1 MPIIKGWGNKQYN
14 LDWEMDQVAFLYDS
28 KPGPKYYMFPMTGL
42 LPINQPSIE
51 DIKNS
56 PSPLWITYI
65 PPESP
70 IGKIDSKGDKTY
82 RIALPG
88 TYDEYIASLRY
99 DDRKEMRYVQRRA
112 EGLIFI
118 ENQKQDLL
126 QACDEYFAQI
136 NQRAA
141 SEGEI
146 PFSEASIET
155 LKDIFHQDCVHTIS
169 IFSADN
175 PKPIAI
181 NVSFRTGGVVY
192 DSFCIRTNSPEY
204 KKLSLGT
211 VAILKNIEFAIRDGF
226 KVYDMLT
233 GDWGYKTKFGAI
245 ATSLK
250 TYIKCD
256 RQFAQHY
263 QIPFED
269 ISQMLD

>member
-51 DIKNS
+51 DIQNS
-56 PSPLWITYI
+56 PSPLWITYLD
-65 PPESP
+65 PDSA
-70 IGKIDSKGDKTY
+70 IGKIDSKGDRTY
-82 RIALPG
+82 RITLPAS
-88 TYDEYIASLRY
+88 YEEYIASLSY
-99 DDRKEMRYVQRRA
+99 DNRKEMRYVQRRA
-112 EGLIFI
+112 EDLVFI

-126 QACDEYFAQI
+126 EACDEYFAQI
-136 NQRAA
+136 NQRAV

-146 PFSEASIET
+146 PFSEAGIQT
-155 LKDIFHQDCVHTIS
+155 LKDIFPQECVHTIS
-169 IFSADN
+169 IFAAGN

-181 NVSFRTGGVVY
+181 NVSFRANSVVY
-192 DSFCIRTNSPEY
+192 DSFCIRSYSPEY

-233 GDWGYKTKFGAI
+233 GDWGYKTKFGAV
-245 ATSLK
+245 ATALK
-250 TYIKCD
+250 TYIKCNRD
-256 RQFAQHY
+256 FASHY
-263 QIPFED
+263 QIPLDD
-269 ISQMLD
+269 ISEILD